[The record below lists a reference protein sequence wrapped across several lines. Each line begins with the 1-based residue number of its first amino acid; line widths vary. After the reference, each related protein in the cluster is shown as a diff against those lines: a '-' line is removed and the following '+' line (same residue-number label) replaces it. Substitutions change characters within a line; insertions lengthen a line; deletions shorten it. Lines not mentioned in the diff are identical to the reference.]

1 MWEDKDDHT
10 MGRGELLGRKI
21 ALVNDSGV
29 IILISV
35 TVVVKGAASPSLT
48 PDFKRGGGP
57 STYKPLLF
65 FLEGMQS
72 VLL

>member
-1 MWEDKDDHT
+1 MVFGSGHQLNRLDPE
-10 MGRGELLGRKI
+10 RVQNRKQ
-21 ALVNDSGV
+21 VMV
-29 IILISV
+29 F
-35 TVVVKGAASPSLT
+35 KGAASPSLT